1 MTNKNINISN
11 RCNDII
17 LNKLNSFKYSES
29 KKYKITELLSLFKIN
44 DLEIQYLNSFN
55 PPTPYELFFKL
66 NKDKI
71 LSKLNVNI
79 SNSNVHIDIET
90 QWKSLNDSEKKKFID
105 ESYNIINKYKILSNT
120 NYTNNKKIIHVIN
133 CNNN

>member
-1 MTNKNINISN
+1 M
-11 RCNDII
+11 II
-17 LNKLNSFKYSES
+17 QFSREFSSDKFFF
-29 KKYKITELLSLFKIN
+29 KITELLSLFKIN

-55 PPTPYELFFKL
+55 PPKPYELFFKL